1 MSQKKNSL
9 NKKLKRL
16 ALFFF
21 NSFCICTLLVFAA
34 RIRGGCAPKS
44 HYTPKPHYT
53 PKTQVDNRQN
63 FFKDLSRELGRQ
75 NRNYLYTRNEDEEDD
90 KE

>member
-1 MSQKKNSL
+1 MKGLTMSQEKNSL

-16 ALFFF
+16 ALFSF

-44 HYTPKPHYT
+44 HYTPNPQYR
-53 PKTQVDNRQN
+53 PKLNWRGVERLKIQDSVNQVYKQDRW
-63 FFKDLSRELGRQ
+63 K
-75 NRNYLYTRNEDEEDD
+75 ED
-90 KE
+90 